1 MLAPVLAIAAAIAVV
16 ALAAFLFRKLDRG
29 VDDRD
34 PGGPSVGH
42 AGAMLSALFLL
53 VFAIA
58 IIVPWTTADA
68 ARENTYTESQAAV
81 EAYWAAG
88 QLPYPAAGMVQTE
101 LRDYVGFVIEQE
113 WRLMASGNLSPEGAA
128 RLSTIREQI
137 AGLQVKGADAEEAKA
152 AVLEQVQNLSSS
164 RRQRAADAQATP
176 PTGILVLT
184 VVTGLVVLLFPFMA
198 GARPRGAS
206 LVPMLAMAALL
217 GIGIFLTFDIVRVF
231 DGGLAVRPDA
241 FTAALQ
247 EFQRISGTS

>member
-88 QLPYPAAGMVQTE
+88 RLPYPAAGMVQTE

-128 RLSTIREQI
+128 RLNTIREQV
-137 AGLQVKGADAEEAKA
+137 AGLQVKGAEAEESKA

-206 LVPMLAMAALL
+206 LVPMLTMAALL